1 MTVKEIKDWLNN
13 FPEGKQFLVT
23 GYLPEYTYRC
33 KILDIKEKDDTVEML
48 TDIDQ

>member
-1 MTVKEIKDWLNN
+1 MTVKEIKDWLNK

-23 GYLPEYTYRC
+23 GYLPIYKC
-33 KILDIKEKDDTVEML
+33 KILDIKEKDNTVEML

>member
-1 MTVKEIKDWLNN
+1 MTVKEIKDWLNK

-23 GYLPEYTYRC
+23 GYFPEYIYRC
-33 KILDIKEKDDTVEML
+33 KILDIKENDDTVEML